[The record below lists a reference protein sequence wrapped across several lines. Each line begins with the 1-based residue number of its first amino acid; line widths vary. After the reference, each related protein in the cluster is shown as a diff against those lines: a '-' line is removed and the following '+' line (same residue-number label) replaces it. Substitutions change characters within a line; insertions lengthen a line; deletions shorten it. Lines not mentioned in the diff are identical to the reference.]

1 MLNLNQKYKN
11 LFKKTIFFLPINLI
25 LRNYSESSSGMCII
39 TTKDALSA
47 KYFIKNKYS
56 GIIEKDTK
64 NAFRKLIR
72 MSNERKKI
80 VMFKKNIYLQTK
92 KNYNFNEIKKKI
104 SNKLLDKLSCMKIL
118 FKLQNQFFKI
128 ASIIKDE

>member
-1 MLNLNQKYKN
+1 MIKNVKFKSKSHKN
-11 LFKKTIFFLPINLI
+11 LFKKKRYFFFFPTKFDPYGMVI
-25 LRNYSESSSGMCII
+25 SEAASSGMCII

-72 MSNERKKI
+72 MSNERKKLLCL
-80 VMFKKNIYLQTK
+80 KKYLSS
-92 KNYNFNEIKKKI
+92 NKKK
-104 SNKLLDKLSCMKIL
+104 L
-118 FKLQNQFFKI
+118 
-128 ASIIKDE
+128 